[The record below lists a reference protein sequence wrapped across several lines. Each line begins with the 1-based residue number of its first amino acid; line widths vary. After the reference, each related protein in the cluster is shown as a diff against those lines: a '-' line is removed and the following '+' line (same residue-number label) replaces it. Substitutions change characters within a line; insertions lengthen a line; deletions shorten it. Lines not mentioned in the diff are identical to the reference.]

1 MSTRLGRELRPR
13 RLRQAVLL
21 ACGLFPLLTLAASPD
36 RVQVASRTDG
46 ARHYSPL
53 EAQVPDP
60 DVLRLRSAH
69 AIVVD
74 QNTREILF
82 AKDADS
88 PTPIASITK
97 LMTAMVTLDA
107 ELDLDE
113 RISITDE
120 DVDTLKGTS
129 SRLHIGDSYSRRELL
144 NLALMASENRAAS
157 ALGRSYPGGV
167 AAFAEAMNRKARAIG
182 MRNSHFVEPTGLSSD
197 NQSTA
202 RDLARMV
209 SVAHGYP
216 LIRELSTRAD
226 GEFAAAET
234 EDARGFRNT
243 NSLVRAGQ
251 WDIGLSKTGFIR
263 EAGFCLVMQA
273 DIGGRPVLMAML
285 GAQEKMS
292 RIGDANRIRAWLEGR
307 SPAAVDDMA
316 PAPRLAK
323 PGRTGKAVKVSAQG
337 KSKNTKNSKA
347 APVGLK
353 PIKGASMR
361 IAPRITVTLRPTK
374 S

>member
-1 MSTRLGRELRPR
+1 MDKGSGDRLRPR
-13 RLRQAVLL
+13 FLRQAVLL
-21 ACGLFPLLTLAASPD
+21 ACGLIPWVSMAASPE
-36 RVQVASRTDG
+36 RLQVASRADPTP
-46 ARHYSPL
+46 HYSPL
-53 EAQVPDP
+53 VAEIPDP
-60 DVLRLRSAH
+60 DLLRLRSAH

-97 LMTAMVTLDA
+97 LMTAMVNLDA

-113 RISITDE
+113 RITITDG

-129 SRLHIGDSYSRRELL
+129 SRLHIGDAYTRRELL

-157 ALGRSYPGGV
+157 ALGRSYPGGLE
-167 AAFAEAMNRKARAIG
+167 AFVQAMNRKARAIG
-182 MRNSHFVEPTGLSSD
+182 MRNSHFVEPTGLSSE

-209 SVAHGYP
+209 SVAHAYP
-216 LIRELSTRAD
+216 LIRELSTRVD
-226 GEFAAAET
+226 GEFAAAEAD
-234 EDARGFRNT
+234 DARGFRNT
-243 NSLVRAGQ
+243 NSLVRAGR

-292 RIGDANRIRAWLEGR
+292 RIGDANRIRAWLEGLN
-307 SPAAVDDMA
+307 PAAVDDIV
-316 PAPRLAK
+316 PAKKLQLAK
-323 PGRTGKAVKVSAQG
+323 PGRTGKAAKASLSG
-337 KSKNTKNSKA
+337 KAGKTA
-347 APVGLK
+347 AATLK

-361 IAPRITVTLRPTK
+361 ITPRQTYVLRRPAK
-374 S
+374 G